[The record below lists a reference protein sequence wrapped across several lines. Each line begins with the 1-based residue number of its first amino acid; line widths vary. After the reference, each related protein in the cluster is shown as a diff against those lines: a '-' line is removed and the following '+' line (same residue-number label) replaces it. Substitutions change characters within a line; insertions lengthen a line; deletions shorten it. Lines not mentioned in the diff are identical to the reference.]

1 MKFSRSRQGFTLVE
15 LLVVIA
21 IIGTLVSLLLP
32 AVQQA
37 RESARRMSCG
47 NNIRQ
52 LALSLQ
58 MYHDTHNAFPISH
71 GGNQTYNTTCTG
83 RSWMIGILPFIE
95 KNAIYDQIDKDGFT
109 DLRTGSQNEWASQ
122 QIVKT
127 FMCPSDGL
135 NQGGAMDGRANVGG
149 VRGIT
154 NYKAVAGANW
164 GYSSFAGNNNG
175 NLTAKWT
182 NDANGLDHG
191 NGLICRNAAVP
202 NGERGNFTTMASV
215 LDGTSNTFAIG
226 EAVPAY
232 CTHSWWWWF
241 NGTTATCSVPV
252 NFRRNQGPAF
262 MATNAGD
269 WGNNYSFMS
278 MHPAG
283 AQFAFVDGHVSFIAN
298 SVDLNVYRGAATI
311 SGGETTSVQ

>member
-52 LALSLQ
+52 IALSLQ
-58 MYHDTHNAFPISH
+58 MYHDTHNAFPINY
-71 GGNQTYNTTCTG
+71 GGNQTYATTCTG

-95 KNAIYDQIDKDGFT
+95 KTSLYDQIDKDGFT
-109 DLRTGSQNEWASQ
+109 DLRTGSNNEAVSQ
-122 QIVKT
+122 QVIKT

-164 GYSSFAGNNNG
+164 AWGAVTNGNN
-175 NLTAKWT
+175 TAKWPT
-182 NDANGLDHG
+182 DTNGLDRG
-191 NGLICRNAAVP
+191 NGVVCRNADGA
-202 NGERGNFTTMASV
+202 RGNFTTMASV
-215 LDGTSNTFAIG
+215 IDGTSNSFAVG

-232 CTHSWWWWF
+232 CTHTWWWWF
-241 NGTTATCSVPV
+241 NGTTATCSIPV
-252 NFRRNQGPAF
+252 NYRRNQGPVF
-262 MATNAGD
+262 MASNAGD
-269 WGNNYSFMS
+269 WPNNYSFMS
-278 MHPAG
+278 LHPAG
-283 AQFAFVDGHVSFIAN
+283 AQFAFVDGHVAFIPN
-298 SVDLNVYRGAATI
+298 SIDINVYRGAATI